1 MLLKNQ
7 IQILGYITHV
17 EKGDR
22 IPSQNALKKICTTLD
37 IPFQQLAFTYNKVI
51 TEDQQKN
58 DFLNYIPYDL
68 VPAVSKVDDLIKCP
82 SKFGTASFAFKV
94 PDNSMETKFF
104 KNSYVYVE
112 QNSLPAPREFGLF
125 YYNGKLLIRKLL
137 FSNHSYV
144 LKPLNDKFNQIT
156 INKTDSFY
164 IIGKILGTY
173 EDFKNFL

>member
-1 MLLKNQ
+1 
-7 IQILGYITHV
+7 
-17 EKGDR
+17 
-22 IPSQNALKKICTTLD
+22 
-37 IPFQQLAFTYNKVI
+37 
-51 TEDQQKN
+51 
-58 DFLNYIPYDL
+58 
-68 VPAVSKVDDLIKCP
+68 
-82 SKFGTASFAFKV
+82 
-94 PDNSMETKFF
+94 METKFF